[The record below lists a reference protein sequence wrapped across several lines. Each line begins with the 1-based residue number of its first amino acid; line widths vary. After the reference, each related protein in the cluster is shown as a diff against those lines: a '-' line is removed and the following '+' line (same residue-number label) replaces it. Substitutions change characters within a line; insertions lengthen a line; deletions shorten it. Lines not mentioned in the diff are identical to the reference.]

1 MICVKNEDD
10 LNCSEEMIECPD
22 VRLLFLKTNL
32 NFTWSKI
39 KMDNIDKEVFDGL
52 PTDLKIELLTDYKE
66 KLKRN
71 KGAQFESFPEVISFY
86 KYFKYY

>member
-1 MICVKNEDD
+1 M
-10 LNCSEEMIECPD
+10 
-22 VRLLFLKTNL
+22 
-32 NFTWSKI
+32 

-71 KGAQFESFPEVISFY
+71 KGAQFESFPEVISLCKF
-86 KYFKYY
+86 FKYY